1 LPPRSFLRA
10 PLPLGRLHAA
20 GKIDERQRKVVGIR
34 IVARATQKE
43 KDRISDL
50 AKRCGLSTTEY
61 LRQRALGYEPK
72 PVPPDAL
79 FHFCERLD
87 ALIEQPFSAEVNA
100 AALTL
105 LKDISAELITPRK
118 ENMRKWQ
125 PQAFGPSKDG

>member
-1 LPPRSFLRA
+1 M
-10 PLPLGRLHAA
+10 
-20 GKIDERQRKVVGIR
+20 KRQETR
-34 IVARATQKE
+34 IFARITPKE
-43 KDRISDL
+43 KERINNL
-50 AKRCGLSTTEY
+50 AKQYGLTTTEY

-87 ALIEQPFSAEVNA
+87 AVIEQPFSAEVNT

-125 PQAFGPSKDG
+125 PQVSGPSKDG

>member
-1 LPPRSFLRA
+1 M
-10 PLPLGRLHAA
+10 
-20 GKIDERQRKVVGIR
+20 KRQETR
-34 IVARATQKE
+34 IFARITPKE
-43 KDRISDL
+43 KERINNL
-50 AKRCGLSTTEY
+50 AKQCGLTTTEY

-87 ALIEQPFSAEVNA
+87 ALIEQPFSAEVNT

-105 LKDISAELITPRK
+105 LKDISAGLITPRK

-125 PQAFGPSKDG
+125 PQAFGPSADG

>member
-1 LPPRSFLRA
+1 M
-10 PLPLGRLHAA
+10 
-20 GKIDERQRKVVGIR
+20 KKEDIR
-34 IVARATQKE
+34 IVARVTKKE

-72 PVPPDAL
+72 SVPPDAL

-87 ALIEQPFSAEVNA
+87 ALIKQPFSAEVNA

-105 LKDISAELITPRK
+105 LKDISVELITPRK

-125 PQAFGPSKDG
+125 PQDFGPSEDG